1 MGKRA
6 GIFTI
11 LILAIIPVVA
21 IGFTIGGVLG
31 TGQGK
36 MGETYETFLR
46 QGTSSASIL
55 LADKGGNAFMV
66 CSSDGENTRLISILP
81 NASPRGEGS
90 RTFLSVY
97 QKEGIEGLKKRV
109 ENSLSCSIAGYLE
122 VEFSAL
128 APMVDALGGVEI
140 DGKTYQG
147 WEFEGYLKSLNGSS
161 NSAYA
166 QQNAVLAIGRRFCSA
181 GFWKG
186 QNALRKLLKVTDTD
200 LSLSMLMKIGKKLI
214 PALEGSGLTRYC
226 LPNDGRWDL
235 PAAGALT

>member
-21 IGFTIGGVLG
+21 VGLTIGGIFG
-31 TGQGK
+31 MGQGK
-36 MGETYETFLR
+36 MGEAYEVFFR
-46 QGTSSASIL
+46 QSAPNTSIL
-55 LADKGGNAFMV
+55 LADKGGNVFMV
-66 CSSDGENTRLISILP
+66 CFPNGENTRLISILP
-81 NASPRGEGS
+81 NASPKGEGN

-97 QKEGIEGLKKRV
+97 QKEGIGGLKKRV

-122 VEFSAL
+122 VDFSAL

-140 DGKTYQG
+140 DGKTFKG
-147 WEFEGYLKSLNGSS
+147 VEFEQYLQGLSGGSNG
-161 NSAYA
+161 AYA
-166 QQNAVLAIGRRFCSA
+166 QQNAVLAVGRRFCSA

-200 LSLSMLMKIGKKLI
+200 LSLTVLVKIGNKLI

-226 LPNDGRWDL
+226 LPNSGGWDL
-235 PAAGALT
+235 PASGGLT